1 MENSNNDASFVS
13 WFRQSSPYIH
23 AHRGRTFVICFGGEA
38 LYGENFTEFIHD
50 IALLNSLGIRL
61 VLVHGIRP
69 QIKQRLERQGITS
82 RYHNGLRITDDE
94 ALQAVK
100 EAAGLVRVEI
110 EADFSISL
118 ANSPMAGAKVRV
130 TSGNFVTAKPL
141 GIRDGIDFLHTGDVR
156 RVDHQAISDK
166 LDQNNIVLL
175 SSIGYSPSGEV
186 FNLSAEEVA
195 TATAVALKSDKLI
208 LLMEGETLRDGQDA
222 LIRQL
227 TVNEAK
233 ALIDKSTLVSVPIKR
248 HLYAALNACKNGVA
262 RVHLLDRG
270 IDGAILT
277 ELFTRDGIGSLISP
291 TPYEVLRSA
300 TIQDIAGI
308 LELITPLEEKNVLV
322 RRSRETLE
330 MEIEDFVII
339 ERDRLIIGCGAL
351 HLFPDANSAE
361 IACLALHPNYR
372 GEQRGER
379 LLDHLAEIAK
389 KAKIN
394 QFFVLTTQTIHWFL
408 EHGFKETTLD
418 QLPVKRQTLY
428 NYRRNSKVLMKVI

>member
-1 MENSNNDASFVS
+1 MENSNSDAAFVS
-13 WFRQSSPYIH
+13 WFRRSSPYIH
-23 AHRGRTFVICFGGEA
+23 AHRGRTFVVCFEGEA
-38 LYGENFTEFIHD
+38 LYAANFAGLIHD

-69 QIKQRLERQGITS
+69 QIEQRLERKGITS
-82 RYHNGLRITDDE
+82 RYHKGLRITDNE
-94 ALQAVK
+94 ALEAVK

-110 EADFSISL
+110 EAHFSLSL

-141 GIRDGIDFLHTGDVR
+141 GIRDGIDFLYTGDVR
-156 RVDHQAISDK
+156 RIDHQAIRDK
-166 LDQNNIVLL
+166 LDQDNVVLL
-175 SSIGYSPSGEV
+175 SPIGYSPSGEV

-195 TATAVALKSDKLI
+195 TATAIALESDKLI
-208 LLMEGETLRDGQDA
+208 LLMEAETLLDGRNR

-233 ALIDKSTLVSVPIKR
+233 AFIDKSTSASEPLKR
-248 HLYAALNACKNGVA
+248 HLCAAINACENGVA
-262 RVHLLDRG
+262 RTHLINREY
-270 IDGAILT
+270 DGAILT

-300 TIQDIAGI
+300 DIQDIAGI
-308 LELITPLEEKNVLV
+308 LELIAPLEEKNLLV

-339 ERDRLIIGCGAL
+339 ERDRLIIGCAAL
-351 HLFPDANSAE
+351 HLFPDAQSAE
-361 IACLALHPNYR
+361 IACLALHSDYR

-379 LLDHLAEIAK
+379 LLDHLAEIAQ
-389 KAKIN
+389 KAKISR
-394 QFFVLTTQTIHWFL
+394 FFVLTTQTIHWFL
-408 EHGFKETTLD
+408 EHGFQETTLD
-418 QLPVKRQTLY
+418 QLPVERQALY
-428 NYRRNSKVLMKVI
+428 NDRRNSKVLTKTI